1 MSKKINMLILAGTMA
16 VFVILLCLAGNPAA
30 EKSTAV
36 FYEYCINKHIRMYL
50 FKEHLY
56 KNSRFEH
63 LRKIAAMALK
73 KAAFLAVNRDRLIAE
88 MAGQRVGNK
97 YYHIQSYLNK
107 KFNEDRQRDNSVA
120 YRSTISS
127 K

>member
-1 MSKKINMLILAGTMA
+1 MSKKINILILAGAMA
-16 VFVILLCLAGNPAA
+16 AFVISLFFAGNPTAD
-30 EKSTAV
+30 KSKTA

-63 LRKIAAMALK
+63 LRKSAALALK

-88 MAGQRVGNK
+88 MIEQRVGK
-97 YYHIQSYLNK
+97 KHYHIQSYLNK
-107 KFNEDRQRDNSVA
+107 KFNEDRQKENRVA
-120 YRSTISS
+120 YRSKISS